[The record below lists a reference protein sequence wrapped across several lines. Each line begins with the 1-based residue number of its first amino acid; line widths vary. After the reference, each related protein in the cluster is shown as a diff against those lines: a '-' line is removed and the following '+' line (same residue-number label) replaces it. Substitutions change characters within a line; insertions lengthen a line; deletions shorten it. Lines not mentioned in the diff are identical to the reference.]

1 MRFGMHVLS
10 VTLTEITMTQLS
22 SIFLHKDDIAT
33 LQQFL
38 AAFPEAHNVEVTSDT
53 SSGIG
58 SIIKATLHHVDL
70 NGLKVAVTKTLVDET
85 SW

>member
-1 MRFGMHVLS
+1 M
-10 VTLTEITMTQLS
+10 TELS
-22 SIFLHKDDIAT
+22 SIYLHKDDIET
-33 LQQFL
+33 LKQFL

-58 SIIKATLHHVDL
+58 AIIKATIHHAEV
-70 NGLKVAVTKTLVDET
+70 NGLKVSVTKTLVDET